1 MKHLISLT
9 LKSVFW
15 RQSHLLQI
23 IFYIGLVL
31 NHTHVRPEI
40 SLRTKT
46 VDAYFYR
53 TRKKK
58 EGETKT
64 EQVTKSHKQRN
75 WQLNKLKK
83 ANKEK

>member
-1 MKHLISLT
+1 MIC
-9 LKSVFW
+9 
-15 RQSHLLQI
+15 
-23 IFYIGLVL
+23 IGLVL
-31 NHTHVRPEI
+31 NHTHVRPEM

-64 EQVTKSHKQRN
+64 EQTGDKKSQTK
-75 WQLNKLKK
+75 KLAIK
-83 ANKEK
+83 